1 MKAVI
6 GLVLGYAL
14 LLGTAH
20 AQECRGTVTE
30 AEATAAEDAR
40 YAAQM
45 KGDAAALEKLL
56 GDDLVYSHS
65 NAAVDNKKAFIEA
78 LRSGTTRYRTMKRSD
93 TVTRTYG
100 CVAILTGRADFE
112 TTTKGQDSAVAL
124 RFHAIWV
131 KRPAG
136 LQFISWQSTRLP
148 TAP

>member
-1 MKAVI
+1 MKPLI
-6 GLVLGYAL
+6 GLMLVYAL
-14 LLGTAH
+14 LTGTAR
-20 AQECRGTVTE
+20 AEECRGTVTE

-45 KGDAAALEKLL
+45 KGDVAALEKLL
-56 GDDLVYSHS
+56 ANDLAYTHS
-65 NAAVDNKKAFIEA
+65 NAAVDNKKAFIDA
-78 LRSGTTRYRTMKRSD
+78 LRSGTTRYRTMNRSD
-93 TVTRTYG
+93 TTTRTYG

-112 TTTKGQDSAVAL
+112 TTTKGQDSTVAL

-148 TAP
+148 AAP

>member
-1 MKAVI
+1 MKIFMSLAVA
-6 GLVLGYAL
+6 YAL
-14 LLGTAH
+14 LVGTAR
-20 AQECRGTVTE
+20 AEDCRGTVTE

-45 KGDAAALEKLL
+45 KGDVAALEKLL
-56 GDDLVYSHS
+56 ADDLVYTHS
-65 NAAVDNKKAFIEA
+65 NAAVDNKKAFIDA
-78 LRSGTTRYRTMKRSD
+78 LRSGITKYRTMKRSD
-93 TVTRTYG
+93 TATRTYG
-100 CVAILTGRADFE
+100 CVAIITGRADFE

-148 TAP
+148 QP